1 MYILFAILI
10 FGFLIFIHEL
20 GHFLTAKALDVQ
32 VNEFS
37 ICMGPAILK
46 KQKGE
51 TLYSLRCIPVGG
63 YCAMEGEDEES
74 DNPRAFTSKAW
85 WKRLIILAAG
95 SFMNFLTGLVVLALI
110 YSCVAGFSTAKIS
123 GFFDGCPLESSQGL
137 QVGDELYKIDGR
149 RVYIYSDVGTLLAR
163 NKTGTFDLVVKRDGK
178 LIKLDDFEMKQQ
190 LYEVD
195 GEQQYKYG
203 LYFGYEEKTVGTV
216 LKNMWYTALDFAR
229 LVWMSLGDLVSGLVS
244 VNDMSGPVGI
254 VSAIAQ
260 TGQSAATTA
269 DGILNVL
276 YLGAFIA
283 INLAVMNMLPLPAL
297 DGGRAFLLLVNTVFT
312 AITKKKIPS
321 KFEGYIHEAGSIKME
336 RKLTRKIMVGGVPV
350 GGGAPV
356 SIQSMLNTRTTDVD
370 GCLAQIRAL
379 AAAGCEIA
387 RLAVPDMEAAEA
399 FGAICAASPLPL
411 VADIHFD
418 YRLAIRAAE
427 NGAAKI
433 RINPGNIGEEERVR
447 AVVEACGA
455 RSIPIRIGVNGGSL
469 EPRLLEKYGH
479 PTPEALVE
487 SAFGHIALLEKYDF
501 HDICVS
507 MKSSSV
513 PLMIEAYRLFSERS
527 DYPLHVGVT
536 ETGTE
541 RMGTIKSAMGIGALL
556 CQGIGDTMRVS
567 LTADPVQEVLTAKD
581 ILKAAG
587 LRKDGVNIIACPTCG
602 RTRIDLIR
610 LANEVEKALADCEKP
625 ITVAVMGCV
634 VNGPGEAREA
644 DVGIAG
650 GDGCGIPGRSA
661 GGRRRHRRRRRLRHS
676 VRQGKTAQKAPLRR
690 ASARPACVHRNAVKN
705 QSGIP

>member
-37 ICMGPAILK
+37 IC
-46 KQKGE
+46 E

-74 DNPRAFTSKAW
+74 DNPRAFTSKVW

-163 NKTGTFDLVVKRDGK
+163 NKTGKFDLVVKRDGK

-190 LYEVD
+190 
-195 GEQQYKYG
+195 YKYG

-216 LKNMWYTALDFAR
+216 LKTTWYTALDFAR

-244 VNDMSGPVGI
+244 VNDMSGPVGV

-321 KFEGYIHEAGSIKME
+321 KFEGYIH
-336 RKLTRKIMVGGVPV
+336 
-350 GGGAPV
+350 
-356 SIQSMLNTRTTDVD
+356 
-370 GCLAQIRAL
+370 
-379 AAAGCEIA
+379 AAGMI
-387 RLAVPDMEAAEA
+387 LLLGFMA
-399 FGAICAASPLPL
+399 FIT
-411 VADIHFD
+411 F
-418 YRLAIRAAE
+418 
-427 NGAAKI
+427 
-433 RINPGNIGEEERVR
+433 
-447 AVVEACGA
+447 
-455 RSIPIRIGVNGGSL
+455 
-469 EPRLLEKYGH
+469 
-479 PTPEALVE
+479 
-487 SAFGHIALLEKYDF
+487 
-501 HDICVS
+501 
-507 MKSSSV
+507 
-513 PLMIEAYRLFSERS
+513 
-527 DYPLHVGVT
+527 
-536 ETGTE
+536 
-541 RMGTIKSAMGIGALL
+541 
-556 CQGIGDTMRVS
+556 
-567 LTADPVQEVLTAKD
+567 KD
-581 ILKAAG
+581 IWKL
-587 LRKDGVNIIACPTCG
+587 
-602 RTRIDLIR
+602 
-610 LANEVEKALADCEKP
+610 
-625 ITVAVMGCV
+625 
-634 VNGPGEAREA
+634 
-644 DVGIAG
+644 
-650 GDGCGIPGRSA
+650 
-661 GGRRRHRRRRRLRHS
+661 
-676 VRQGKTAQKAPLRR
+676 VR
-690 ASARPACVHRNAVKN
+690 
-705 QSGIP
+705 